1 LADQPHPLNAA
12 DAARS
17 EARIADIELGLSHPI
32 DGGYWRDKL
41 AERIRILEADEP
53 IYGLLPHE
61 ISELERLKSIRDQE
75 GRAHG

>member
-1 LADQPHPLNAA
+1 MAEPHPLNAA

-17 EARIADIELGLSHPI
+17 EARIADIELGLKHPI

-41 AERIRILEADEP
+41 AERIRILEEDEP

-61 ISELERLKSIRDQE
+61 ESELDRLRAIRKQE
-75 GRAHG
+75 SRAHG